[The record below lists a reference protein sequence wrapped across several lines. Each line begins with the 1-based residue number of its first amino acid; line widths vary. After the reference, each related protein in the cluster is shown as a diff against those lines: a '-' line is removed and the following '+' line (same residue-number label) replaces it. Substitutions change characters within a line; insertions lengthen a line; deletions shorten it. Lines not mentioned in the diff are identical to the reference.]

1 MLKTSYIK
9 SKEFIILFSIIIIGA
24 FIRFASIS
32 VNSLWTDEIATIQY
46 STGTIYNIAF
56 GYMMNGEFNP
66 PLFYLFESIM
76 ITLGGV
82 SEFTLRFL
90 PSIFG
95 LLTIPIVYLISKELT
110 KNKNLSYLNTFI
122 FTILPFN
129 IYYSIEARCYTLAL
143 LLFTVGFYYYTKE
156 DYKKSFIFFIL
167 LTWTHFFG
175 FIFILPLLIHYLMT
189 KRSAK
194 LPVLYAL
201 GIAPLLIPLYNMLLL
216 KSSSD
221 VGWGLNW
228 SEILIQYFTEIG
240 GMNIISGVILF
251 LLFFSG
257 LLLYKNTQIKLMF
270 LLPLVITPLLTFFLN
285 ISTRYLIYFIPFYII
300 MITYPL
306 LHIKTKKFNEKQIYT
321 ILIIFLFIPG
331 CYAACDENKIDYCS
345 SAQYLE
351 NNSLNETQIII
362 MPITR
367 EGCLTHYY
375 KGDMT
380 VLSFAPYDLDSLK
393 NNISK
398 NTWIVKTGV
407 AEYTNGNDAVSNY
420 LNKNCTK
427 IKEFNLISIYKYNSV

>member
-1 MLKTSYIK
+1 
-9 SKEFIILFSIIIIGA
+9 
-24 FIRFASIS
+24 
-32 VNSLWTDEIATIQY
+32 
-46 STGTIYNIAF
+46 
-56 GYMMNGEFNP
+56 
-66 PLFYLFESIM
+66 
-76 ITLGGV
+76 
-82 SEFTLRFL
+82 
-90 PSIFG
+90 
-95 LLTIPIVYLISKELT
+95 
-110 KNKNLSYLNTFI
+110 
-122 FTILPFN
+122 
-129 IYYSIEARCYTLAL
+129 
-143 LLFTVGFYYYTKE
+143 
-156 DYKKSFIFFIL
+156 
-167 LTWTHFFG
+167 
-175 FIFILPLLIHYLMT
+175 
-189 KRSAK
+189 
-194 LPVLYAL
+194 
-201 GIAPLLIPLYNMLLL
+201 
-216 KSSSD
+216 
-221 VGWGLNW
+221 
-228 SEILIQYFTEIG
+228 
-240 GMNIISGVILF
+240 
-251 LLFFSG
+251 
-257 LLLYKNTQIKLMF
+257 
-270 LLPLVITPLLTFFLN
+270 
-285 ISTRYLIYFIPFYII
+285 

-331 CYAACDENKIDYCS
+331 CYAACDENKIDYRS